1 MAKMAFRRP
10 GSDYGGVLG
19 VLRDLGEK
27 EEWLSNGDWAC
38 VITGPGGMKHD
49 LIDQV
54 MKKCSRAEVR
64 ELDR

>member
-1 MAKMAFRRP
+1 MRVQEIDNDIKDINAGKMP
-10 GSDYGGVLG
+10 KTIDCEIK
-19 VLRDLGEK
+19 D
-27 EEWLSNGDWAC
+27 
-38 VITGPGGMKHD
+38 D

>member
-1 MAKMAFRRP
+1 MQALSAA
-10 GSDYGGVLG
+10 SSEVLE
-19 VLRDLGEK
+19 EK
-27 EEWLSNGDWAC
+27 EEWLTNGDWAC
-38 VITGPGGMKHD
+38 VVTCPGGMKHD